1 MTTKDHRQIDSE
13 LSHISKVLKAP
24 RIRATYFE
32 TAEQA
37 REDGWSFE
45 EYLAAVL
52 SVEASAR
59 QESGAN
65 ARIKRAGFPRRRRL
79 KNSISPSSP
88 ASTEQRLRA

>member
-59 QESGAN
+59 QKSGAN
-65 ARIKRAGFPRRRRL
+65 ARIKRAGFPR
-79 KNSISPSSP
+79 
-88 ASTEQRLRA
+88 